1 MRTGSTNSDIMM
13 LVVPVAVSF
22 GFVIVISGGLDPF
35 MTLVDVAVRQ
45 MATAAVTW
53 LKGL

>member
-22 GFVIVISGGLDPF
+22 GLVIVMSGGLDPF

-45 MATAAVTW
+45 FAAAAVNW
-53 LKGL
+53 LRAL